1 VGILLSLAA
10 AVTYGSADF
19 LGGLVS
25 RRVNVLVVVLV
36 SQALGSTALA
46 LCLILFSNEPL
57 SARALEWGGAA
68 GVAGTI
74 GIVLFYRALAE
85 GRMSI
90 VAPVTAVEAA
100 CVPVLFGIVIG
111 ERPSAIA
118 LAGVILSIPAVALVS
133 AAEDVAPAI
142 DEDVSASRR
151 RWSHLVTLGIP
162 QAVVAGLCF
171 GAFFVLV
178 ERAGPAA
185 GLWPIVGVRI
195 VSTIAMLGAIAIARP
210 SFRNVRPNLAL
221 LAVVGSLDVTANVF
235 FLVATHKTLLSI
247 AAVLTSLYPAVT
259 VVLAAAF
266 LKERLRAIQ
275 LVGLVAAIAGIA
287 LISVG

>member
-10 AVTYGSADF
+10 AITYGSADF
-19 LGGLVS
+19 LGGVVS

-46 LCLILFSNEPL
+46 LCLILFSDEPL

-85 GRMSI
+85 GHMSI

-100 CVPVLFGIVIG
+100 CVPLLFGIIVG
-111 ERPSAIA
+111 ERPSPVA
-118 LAGVILSIPAVALVS
+118 LAGVILSLPAIALVS
-133 AAEDVAPAI
+133 AAEDLTPV

-151 RWSHLVTLGIP
+151 RWSHLSALGVP
-162 QAVVAGLCF
+162 QAVVAGICF

-195 VSTIAMLGAIAIARP
+195 VSTVAMVVAILIVRP
-210 SFRNVRPNLAL
+210 SFGNVRANLWV

-235 FLVATHKTLLSI
+235 FLIATHTTLLSI

-287 LISVG
+287 LISIG

>member
-10 AVTYGSADF
+10 AFTYGSADF
-19 LGGLVS
+19 LGGVVT

-36 SQALGSTALA
+36 SQALGSSALA
-46 LCLILFSNEPL
+46 VCLFAFSNEPL
-57 SARALEWGGAA
+57 TGTALWWGAAA

-85 GRMSI
+85 GRMSV

-100 CVPVLFGIVIG
+100 AVPVLFGLLIG
-111 ERPSAIA
+111 ERPSGIA
-118 LAGVILSIPAVALVS
+118 LIGVALALPAVALVS
-133 AAEDVAPAI
+133 SAESVETVEEETPSGARSW
-142 DEDVSASRR
+142 VRLSS
-151 RWSHLVTLGIP
+151 LGLP
-162 QAVVAGLCF
+162 QAAAAGLCF

-178 ERAGPAA
+178 ERAGPSG

-195 VSTIAMLGAIAIARP
+195 VSTIAMLIAILLTRP
-210 SFRNVRPNLAL
+210 SFENVGSNLAL

-235 FLVATHKTLLSI
+235 FLVATHTTLLSI

-259 VVLAAAF
+259 VLLATAI
-266 LKERLRAIQ
+266 LKERLRGIQ
-275 LVGLVAAIAGIA
+275 LIGLTAALIGIA
-287 LISVG
+287 LISLG